1 MNDPLSPT
9 PNAPQVLETD
19 GRRIAYHFTPVRSP
33 GVMFLG
39 GFMSDMTGTKAMAL
53 ETLCRDQG
61 QAFIRFDYTGHGE
74 SSGKFIDGTIGG
86 WAQDALAVLDTV
98 AKGPQI
104 LVGSSMGGWIMLLV
118 ARARPERIAG
128 MVGIAAA
135 PDFTE
140 DLLGNWITADHRAAL
155 ERDGICYLP
164 NEKGEPA
171 YPLTRALIE
180 DGRNHLV
187 LRGEIPLRCPVVLV
201 QGMQDP
207 EVPYETSIKLAR
219 RLAASDVTV
228 MLVKNGDHRMSDPPF
243 LEHVFAGLERVLSK
257 IG

>member
-1 MNDPLSPT
+1 M
-9 PNAPQVLETD
+9 
-19 GRRIAYHFTPVRSP
+19 RS
-33 GVMFLG
+33 GIVMFLG
-39 GFMSDMTGTKAMAL
+39 GFMSDMTGTKATAL
-53 ETLCRDQG
+53 ETFCRDQG
-61 QAFIRFDYTGHGE
+61 QAFVRFDYTGHGQ

-86 WAQDALAVLDTV
+86 WAKDALAVLDTV

-118 ARARPERIAG
+118 AQARPERIAG

-140 DLLGNWITADHRAAL
+140 DLLGNWTTAEHRAAL
-155 ERDGICYLP
+155 ERNGVCYLP
-164 NEKGEPA
+164 DDQGEPR

-180 DGRNHLV
+180 DGRNQLV
-187 LRGEIPLRCPVVLV
+187 LRGEIPIHCPVVLV
-201 QGMQDP
+201 HGMKDP
-207 EVPYETSIKLAR
+207 EVPFDTSIKLAG

-228 MLVKNGDHRMSDPPF
+228 TLVKDGDHRMSDPPF

>member
-1 MNDPLSPT
+1 
-9 PNAPQVLETD
+9 
-19 GRRIAYHFTPVRSP
+19 
-33 GVMFLG
+33 MFLG

-53 ETLCRDQG
+53 ETFCRDQG
-61 QAFIRFDYTGHGE
+61 QAFVRFDYTGHGQ
-74 SSGKFIDGTIGG
+74 SSGKFIDGTIGS
-86 WAQDALAVLDTV
+86 WAKDAQAVLDTV

-140 DLLGNWITADHRAAL
+140 DLLGNWTTAEHRAAL
-155 ERDGICYLP
+155 ERDGVCYLP
-164 NEKGEPA
+164 DDQGEPS
-171 YPLTRALIE
+171 YPITRALIE
-180 DGRNHLV
+180 DGRNQLV
-187 LRGEIPLRCPVVLV
+187 LRGEIPIRCPVVLV
-201 QGMQDP
+201 HGMKDL
-207 EVPYETSIKLAR
+207 EVPFDTSIKLAG

-228 MLVKNGDHRMSDPPF
+228 TLVKDGDHRMSDPPF